1 MKGGF
6 GQFCPVAVACE
17 IFAERWTPIILRE
30 LIAGSHRFNE
40 IHRYIPLIS
49 RALLTRRLRQ
59 LEAAGVITSTP
70 STKGNGR
77 EYHLTAAGREFGAAI
92 DALGNWG
99 QRWTIRVQP
108 DKLDAGLLM
117 WNVRRRVALERL
129 PERRVVSHFSYSG
142 FPASYRGARKFW
154 LMLERSGVELCL
166 SDPGFE
172 IDIYVDADIAAM
184 TKVWLGDLSFTDAV
198 SARKIRLAGMP
209 ALVRQFPSWLPV
221 SRFAGVPR
229 PQAGKSQ
236 ASKSGS
242 DPDFSFAGA
251 KTEIGV

>member
-49 RALLTRRLRQ
+49 RALLTRRLRE

-70 STKGNGR
+70 SRKGHGR
-77 EYHLTAAGREFGAAI
+77 EYHLTEAGKEFGAAI

-117 WNVRRRVALERL
+117 WNVRRRISPDRL
-129 PERRVVSHFSYSG
+129 PERRVVSHFNYTG
-142 FPASYRGARKFW
+142 FPATYRGARKFW
-154 LMLERSGVELCL
+154 LTLERSGVDLCL

-172 IDIYVDADIAAM
+172 IDVYVDADIAAM
-184 TKVWLGDLSFTDAV
+184 TKVWLGDLSFAEALR
-198 SARKIRLAGMP
+198 ARKIRLAGTP
-209 ALVRQFPSWLPV
+209 ALIRQFPSWLPV

-229 PQAGKSQ
+229 PQATSED
-236 ASKSGS
+236 SLERYYNRR
-242 DPDFSFAGA
+242 P
-251 KTEIGV
+251 